1 MRRFRRHGSIQNSE
15 IKPANPMAA
24 ASAAGAERVVKISD
38 GKIIFDGDV
47 KAYESIL

>member
-1 MRRFRRHGSIQNSE
+1 MVIITHDNSIAIE
-15 IKPANPMAA
+15 
-24 ASAAGAERVVKISD
+24 AERVVKISD